1 MRRLLAVGAI
11 VLAASVG
18 TAQATTID
26 FEDLTKDTGV
36 APVPGDKISGGFLFD
51 SSGDHLHID
60 GGATPIWSTTNGT
73 TFLVEDFDLSIKVSP
88 IAGGPFTLTSM
99 DISEAHEF
107 ARAREVLVT
116 GIRFGGG
123 ANPTP
128 LTLSLDAFS
137 TNPPGPNGFQTFS
150 SVFGSDWQNLASV
163 TLLGRSN
170 IQGNGNYWAL
180 DNLVVDTTAAAV
192 PEPGTL
198 TLLGLGSAYLVRR
211 RRRNRQ

>member
-18 TAQATTID
+18 TAQASTID
-26 FEDLTKDTGV
+26 FEDLTRDATFV
-36 APVPGDKISGGFLFD
+36 PVPGDKISGGFLFD
-51 SSGDHLHID
+51 SSGDHIHID

-73 TFLVEDFDLSIKVSP
+73 TFLVEDFDYSIKLSP
-88 IAGGPFTLTSM
+88 LAGGPFTLTSM

-107 ARAREVLVT
+107 ARAHQVEVT

-123 ANPTP
+123 VNPAP

-163 TLLGRSN
+163 TLHGT
-170 IQGNGNYWAL
+170 GDAGAYWAL
-180 DNLVVDTTAAAV
+180 DNVVVERTAAAV

>member
-1 MRRLLAVGAI
+1 MRGILALVVL
-11 VLAASVG
+11 VLAGNVG

-26 FEDLTKDTGV
+26 FEDLTRDATFV
-36 APVPGDKISGGFLFD
+36 PVPGDKISGGFLFD

-60 GGATPIWSTTNGT
+60 GGATPIWFTTNGT
-73 TFLVEDFDLSIKVSP
+73 TFLVEDFNLSITLSP

-107 ARAREVLVT
+107 ARAHEVLVT

-137 TNPPGPNGFQTFS
+137 TTPAGPNGFQTFS
-150 SVFGSDWQNLASV
+150 SVFGSDWQNLASI
-163 TLLGRSN
+163 TLLGTSN
-170 IQGNGNYWAL
+170 IPLNGNYWAL
-180 DNLVVDTTAAAV
+180 DNVVVDTTATAV

-211 RRRNRQ
+211 RRRNRR

>member
-1 MRRLLAVGAI
+1 MRIRRLVAAGAI

-18 TAQATTID
+18 TAQATTIN
-26 FEDLTKDTGV
+26 FEDLTRDTGV
-36 APVPGDKISGGFLFD
+36 TPVPGDKTSDGFLFD
-51 SSGDHLHID
+51 SSLDHLHVD
-60 GGATPIWSTTNGT
+60 GGATPIWFTTNGT
-73 TFLVEDFDLSIKVSP
+73 TFLVEDGPSIKVSP

-107 ARAREVLVT
+107 ARAHQVLVT

-123 ANPTP
+123 INPAP

-137 TNPPGPNGFQTFS
+137 TNPPGPNGFQTFI
-150 SVFGSDWQNLASV
+150 FGPDWKNLASV
-163 TLLGRSN
+163 TLLGT
-170 IQGNGNYWAL
+170 GDGGAYWAL
-180 DNLVVDTTAAAV
+180 DNVVVDTSAAAV